1 MAELEEKILK
11 LTEFVTVSE
20 LASMM
25 SIQPTQVISVC
36 MSLVLLPLLIN
47 D

>member
-1 MAELEEKILK
+1 MEMAELEEKILK

-36 MSLVLLPLLIN
+36 MSLGIFAFY
-47 D
+47 